1 MKGGVVM
8 LRFSKLSYILL
19 IALLFT
25 TCTHMYRAIP
35 GFLYVCLFLLLVL
48 LTLRILSD
56 RAQRSVQRALEAS
69 MRRTEQL
76 ETVSQMAASVAHEVR
91 NPMTSVQGFLQLMS
105 REIHPEHAHAMY
117 LKVMEEDLKR
127 ISTIITEYLNV
138 SRITGGMLEEVELC
152 PLLHN
157 TCALLQSEAN
167 LRGIALTLDLPQD
180 SLSIT
185 IEPNGLKQVLINLAR
200 NAMEAIGEDN
210 GAVTLSLEDKGD
222 TVCLKVKDT
231 GPGISAR
238 DLPRIFNP
246 FYTTKATGTGL
257 GLAISKR
264 IIEEGGGTMTV
275 QTEEGRG
282 TTFFLHLPK
291 HPFSPRDAFRRS
303 VEK

>member
-1 MKGGVVM
+1 M
-8 LRFSKLSYILL
+8 LRISKMFYFLL
-19 IALLFT
+19 IALMLLT
-25 TCTHMYRAIP
+25 GCQLYRPVP
-35 GFLYVCLFLLLVL
+35 GYLYLCLFLLLL
-48 LTLRILSD
+48 LFALRLQSD
-56 RAQRSVQRALEAS
+56 RSARIMQRELELAL
-69 MRRTEQL
+69 RRTEQL

-105 REIHPEHAHAMY
+105 RDIPSEHAHAMY

-138 SRITGGMLEEVELC
+138 SRISGGMLEEVELGE
-152 PLLHN
+152 LLQN

-167 LRGIALTLDLPQD
+167 LRGIALTLDLPAD
-180 SLSIT
+180 SLRLT
-185 IEPNGLKQVLINLAR
+185 LEPGGLKQVLINLAR
-200 NAMEAIGEDN
+200 NAMEAIGESS
-210 GAVTLSLEDKGD
+210 GTVTLALEDRGN

-231 GPGISAR
+231 GPGIHAR

-264 IIEEGGGTMTV
+264 IIEEQGGSLAV
-275 QTEEGRG
+275 QTEEGKG

-291 HPFSPRDAFRRS
+291 HPFPPSDSVRRS